1 MTALTS
7 LRIDTAIKPISYLY
21 LIFYIALSSIVM
33 VLAMLASLALWQYVV
48 ILLISAAVIGY
59 LALSRPIL
67 LHLSQP
73 PLNKSVYEDWQL
85 LIRTSR
91 GDALWQAKLNTVNQ
105 SSWVICFD
113 FYIIEPYQRR
123 FTVAIFRDQVSA
135 EQWRELSILANM
147 TASKTV

>member
-21 LIFYIALSSIVM
+21 LIFYMALSSIVM
-33 VLAMLASLALWQYVV
+33 VLAALASLALWQYVV

-73 PLNKSVYEDWQL
+73 PLDNSVYQDWQL

-91 GDALWQAKLNTVNQ
+91 GDALWQAKLKAVSQ
-105 SSWVICFD
+105 SHWVICFD
-113 FYIIEPYQRR
+113 FNIVEPYKRR
-123 FTVAIFRDQVSA
+123 FSVAIFRDQVSP
-135 EQWRELSILANM
+135 EQWRELTILSNMIAN
-147 TASKTV
+147 KTV

>member
-73 PLNKSVYEDWQL
+73 PLDKSVYQDWQL

-91 GDALWQAKLNTVNQ
+91 RDALWQAKLNTVSQ
-105 SSWVICFD
+105 SHWVICFD
-113 FYIIEPYQRR
+113 FNIIEPYQRR
-123 FTVAIFRDQVSA
+123 FSVAIFRDQVSP
-135 EQWRELSILANM
+135 EQWRELTILSNMIAN
-147 TASKTV
+147 KTV

>member
-1 MTALTS
+1 MTASTS
-7 LRIDTAIKPISYLY
+7 LRIDTAIKPISYLQI
-21 LIFYIALSSIVM
+21 LFYVALSSGIIL
-33 VLAMLASLALWQYVV
+33 LAVFASLSLWQYVV
-48 ILLISAAVIGY
+48 ILLISAVVIAY

-73 PLNKSVYEDWQL
+73 PLNKSLYEDWQL

-91 GDALWQAKLNTVNQ
+91 GDELWQAKLNTVNQ

-135 EQWRELSILANM
+135 EQWRELSVLANM

>member
-33 VLAMLASLALWQYVV
+33 VLGALASLALWQYVV

-73 PLNKSVYEDWQL
+73 
-85 LIRTSR
+85 
-91 GDALWQAKLNTVNQ
+91 
-105 SSWVICFD
+105 
-113 FYIIEPYQRR
+113 
-123 FTVAIFRDQVSA
+123 
-135 EQWRELSILANM
+135 
-147 TASKTV
+147 

>member
-21 LIFYIALSSIVM
+21 LIFYIALFSIVM
-33 VLAMLASLALWQYVV
+33 VLGALASLALWQYVV

-73 PLNKSVYEDWQL
+73 PLDKSVYQDWQL
-85 LIRTSR
+85 LIRTNR
-91 GDALWQAKLNTVNQ
+91 GDALWQAKLNTVSQ
-105 SSWVICFD
+105 SHWVVCFD
-113 FYIIEPYQRR
+113 FNIVEPYQRR
-123 FTVAIFRDQVSA
+123 FSVAIFRDQVSP
-135 EQWRELSILANM
+135 EQWRELTILANM
-147 TASKTV
+147 IANKTV

>member
-73 PLNKSVYEDWQL
+73 PLDKSVYQDWQL

-91 GDALWQAKLNTVNQ
+91 GDALWQAKLNTVSQ
-105 SSWVICFD
+105 SHWVICFD
-113 FYIIEPYQRR
+113 FNIVEPYQRR
-123 FTVAIFRDQVSA
+123 FSVAIFRDQVNT
-135 EQWRELSILANM
+135 EQWRELIILANM
-147 TASKTV
+147 IANKTV

>member
-21 LIFYIALSSIVM
+21 LIFYIALFSIVM
-33 VLAMLASLALWQYVV
+33 VLGALASLALWQYVV

-73 PLNKSVYEDWQL
+73 PLDKSVYQDWQL

-91 GDALWQAKLNTVNQ
+91 RDALWQAKLNTVSQ
-105 SSWVICFD
+105 SHWVICFD
-113 FYIIEPYQRR
+113 FNIIEPYQRR
-123 FTVAIFRDQVSA
+123 FSVAIFRDQVSP
-135 EQWRELSILANM
+135 EQWRELTILSNMIAN
-147 TASKTV
+147 KTV